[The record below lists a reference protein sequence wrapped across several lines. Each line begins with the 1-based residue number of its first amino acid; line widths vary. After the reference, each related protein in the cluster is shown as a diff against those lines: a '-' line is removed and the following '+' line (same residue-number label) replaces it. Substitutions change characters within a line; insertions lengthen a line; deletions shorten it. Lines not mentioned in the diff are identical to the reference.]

1 MILNLLVGIPFG
13 VVDRKPFKDL
23 VGILNPAYAI
33 NMPSSRRV
41 SGALLDENFTNM
53 TQEITMVIKKSP
65 LGGKTLSSD
74 GLTNIR
80 KNHVVNFNHKM
91 HDNDPILWKII
102 NTSGVRQDARGVA
115 DGAIEAINEI
125 GPEHVDHYV
134 TDNCNVMLASWSLI
148 KAEFPKMEC
157 YGCAAHVVNLLVKD
171 IHTKDAEFKKV
182 CGEADSIV
190 SFVNNHHF
198 THNLF
203 IELQA
208 EFGCKLLAHNVPTRW
223 FSISNT
229 LNTVKDAEQL
239 IKQMVST
246 HRQAI
251 KSILPAT
258 TSANF
263 IKLVENNRFWV
274 GLKNSTEKIKIP
286 AQVIGRLEA
295 NDATV
300 EIVMSCFIELH
311 EHFRNDNVI
320 KAKVMDRWQF
330 IGQDVHRAAHL
341 LNHKQAMDIK
351 YMPKEAA
358 NCYDAFTRIAQ
369 KFKGEAFAD
378 RAETELYKFHQ
389 QMRELDEG
397 QKNLLRRTS
406 SLHYWDLIGKSDFP
420 SLAALAKQIFGA
432 ASSAF
437 SERTWSAYKNI
448 HSRLR
453 NSLSDSK
460 VNKILCL
467 RTNQLI
473 KDKSLSIE
481 ELENILQDELSDIE

>member
-1 MILNLLVGIPFG
+1 
-13 VVDRKPFKDL
+13 
-23 VGILNPAYAI
+23 
-33 NMPSSRRV
+33 MPSSRRV
-41 SGALLDENFTNM
+41 SGPLLDENFTNM
-53 TQEITMVIKKSP
+53 KQEITIVIKKSP
-65 LGGKTLSSD
+65 PGGKTLSSD
-74 GLTNIR
+74 GLTNI
-80 KNHVVNFNHKM
+80 KKDHVVNYNHKM

-102 NTSGVRQDARGVA
+102 NTNGVRQDARGVA
-115 DGAIEAINEI
+115 DATIETINEI
-125 GPEHVDHYV
+125 GPENVDHYV
-134 TDNCNVMLASWSLI
+134 TDNCNVQIASWSLI

-182 CGEADSIV
+182 CGEADWIV

-203 IELQA
+203 IEMQ
-208 EFGCKLLAHNVPTRW
+208 EQFECKRLAHHVPTRW

-229 LNTVKDAEQL
+229 LNTVNDTEQL
-239 IKQMVST
+239 IKHMVTT

-258 TSANF
+258 NSANF
-263 IKLVENNRFWV
+263 IKLIETNRFWV
-274 GLKNSTEKIKIP
+274 CLKNSTEKIKLP
-286 AQVIGRLEA
+286 AQIIGRLEA

-311 EHFRNDNVI
+311 EHFQNDNVI
-320 KAKVMDRWQF
+320 KAKVVDRWQF
-330 IGQDVHRAAHL
+330 IAQDVHRAAHL

-351 YMPKEAA
+351 YMPNEAT
-358 NCYDAFTRIAQ
+358 NCYDAFTRMAK

-389 QMRELDEG
+389 QMRALDEA
-397 QKNLLRRTS
+397 QKTLLCRTS
-406 SLHYWDLIGKSDFP
+406 SLHYWDLIGKSEFP

-460 VNKILCL
+460 VNKILFL

-473 KDKSLSIE
+473 KDHSLSIE
-481 ELENILQDELSDIE
+481 ELENILQDEIGNIE